1 MQRPSAARE
10 APSFSPLV
18 QASWADAS
26 RFEGIPLI
34 AARAKPFVLFAWRPA
49 AERAADAR
57 RFRLDWLFIFLK
69 LAFWNKNRIVRDRSH
84 AYSNRT
90 RNYHEACSEFPLP
103 ESDHQSP
110 TAE

>member
-10 APSFSPLV
+10 ALSFSPLV

-34 AARAKPFVLFAWRPA
+34 AARAKPFVRRPA

-57 RFRLDWLFIFLK
+57 LFRLDWLFIFLK

-84 AYSNRT
+84 ACSNRA
-90 RNYHEACSEFPLP
+90 RNYHEACSEFP
-103 ESDHQSP
+103 
-110 TAE
+110 